1 MSDPTEANAESVEP
15 TAGGGAGERH
25 VRVVLVDDHRMFRTG
40 VQAEI
45 GRTDETGVEVVGDCP
60 LDEKIGPQMQAARE
74 AMVNA
79 AKYGGEGGAVQV
91 YAEVEGRT
99 VFVSV
104 RDRGPGF
111 DLDSIPADRMGVR
124 ESIIGRM
131 ERNGGTARL
140 RAVPDGGTEVEL
152 EMERAEKTS

>member
-1 MSDPTEANAESVEP
+1 
-15 TAGGGAGERH
+15 
-25 VRVVLVDDHRMFRTG
+25 
-40 VQAEI
+40 
-45 GRTDETGVEVVGDCP
+45 
-60 LDEKIGPQMQAARE
+60 MQAARE

-131 ERNGGTARL
+131 QRNGGTARL
-140 RAVPDGGTEVEL
+140 RAGTGRRHGGRAGDGEGGE
-152 EMERAEKTS
+152 TS

>member
-1 MSDPTEANAESVEP
+1 V
-15 TAGGGAGERH
+15 
-25 VRVVLVDDHRMFRTG
+25 
-40 VQAEI
+40 
-45 GRTDETGVEVVGDCP
+45 
-60 LDEKIGPQMQAARE
+60 
-74 AMVNA
+74 
-79 AKYGGEGGAVQV
+79 GGAVQV
-91 YAEVEGRT
+91 YAEVEGDVDGEE

-111 DLDSIPADRMGVR
+111 DLDSIPPDRMGVR

-152 EMERAEKTS
+152 TMKRAEGTS

>member
-1 MSDPTEANAESVEP
+1 MPIE
-15 TAGGGAGERH
+15 
-25 VRVVLVDDHRMFRTG
+25 VV
-40 VQAEI
+40 
-45 GRTDETGVEVVGDCP
+45 VVGDCP
-60 LDEKIGPQMQAARE
+60 LDERLSAQMQAARE

-79 AKYGGEGGAVQV
+79 AKYGGQGGAVQV

-111 DLDSIPADRMGVR
+111 DVDAVPEDRMGVR

-131 ERNGGTARL
+131 QRNGGSARL
-140 RAVPDGGTEVEL
+140 RSAPDGGTEVEL
-152 EMERAEKTS
+152 EMERAEKA